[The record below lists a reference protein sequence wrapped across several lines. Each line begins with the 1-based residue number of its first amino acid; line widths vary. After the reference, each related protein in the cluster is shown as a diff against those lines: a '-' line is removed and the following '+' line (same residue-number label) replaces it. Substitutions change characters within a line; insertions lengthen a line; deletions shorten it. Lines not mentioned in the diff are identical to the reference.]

1 MLRDTRARLP
11 YREGRDPTLIAAV
24 SRLDRQADAGKPTG
38 LSAMYDRRRALQ
50 VERIKAMLNGLPAGD
65 LRDILDYLLQKG

>member
-1 MLRDTRARLP
+1 
-11 YREGRDPTLIAAV
+11 
-24 SRLDRQADAGKPTG
+24 
-38 LSAMYDRRRALQ
+38 MYDRRRALQ